1 MSSGRAK
8 RGRPSKGGRRIPV
21 RFLHADILTQTS
33 GKAEELGFD
42 SFSAYADFVFA
53 LVHGKWR
60 ELGFKNEDAARAYM
74 ADLGRGIFRPPPARA
89 LQMGWLLTEDTA
101 A

>member
-1 MSSGRAK
+1 MSSSPAK
-8 RGRPSKGGRRIPV
+8 RRRRSKAGHRIPV
-21 RFLHADILTQTS
+21 RFLHPDILEQTS

-53 LVHGKWR
+53 LVHGKWQ
-60 ELGFKNEDAARAYM
+60 ELGFKNASAARRYM
-74 ADLGRGIFRPPPARA
+74 ADLGRGVFRRPPDRA